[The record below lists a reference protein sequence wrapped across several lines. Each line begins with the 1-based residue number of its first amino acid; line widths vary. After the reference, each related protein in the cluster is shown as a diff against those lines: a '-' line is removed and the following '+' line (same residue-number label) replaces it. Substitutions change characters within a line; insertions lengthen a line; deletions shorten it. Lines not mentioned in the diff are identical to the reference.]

1 MNNLDALLILNA
13 IPGLGPKR
21 IRALIEHF
29 GSAEKVLSV
38 SQEDLLNTGDLPEH
52 AVLNLVHFSRDQFL
66 GHEYDL
72 LKSRGISVVTMDDQR
87 YPQHLREIS
96 TGPVLLYVKGKSEVL
111 KEPAI
116 AIVGSRRASLY
127 GLGVARRFA
136 VELCE
141 AGLSV
146 ISGLAR
152 GIDTAAH
159 QGALQAQGVTIAV
172 LGCGLDHMYPAEN
185 EDLAE
190 RIAQDGAIISEFPM
204 ETLPVSFN
212 FPRRNRIISG
222 LSHGVVVVEAAL
234 KSGALIT
241 SDFALEQG
249 REVYAVPGQL
259 GEPASQGAN
268 RLIQQGA
275 KLVLSSDDI
284 LEDLAPV
291 LKEFRPKKQ
300 EPDQDVRTDN
310 TLSVEEQNM
319 CQSFNDEPV
328 HIDELADKAGLSVS
342 QAALTLF
349 KLELKRLVRQ
359 LPGQKF
365 EKTKG
370 IQEHKNTG
378 ILGHKS
384 AKDHKRNL

>member
-1 MNNLDALLILNA
+1 MNNLDALLVLNA
-13 IPGLGPKR
+13 VPGLGPKR
-21 IRALIEHF
+21 IRALIEYF
-29 GSAEKVLSV
+29 GSAEKVLSA
-38 SQEDLLNTGDLPEH
+38 SQEDLLSAGDVPEH

-72 LKSRGISVVTMDDQR
+72 LKSRGISVITMEDQR

-96 TGPVLLYVKGKSEVL
+96 TGPVLLYVKGKTEVL

-127 GLGVARRFA
+127 GLGIARRFA

-141 AGLSV
+141 SGLSIV
-146 ISGLAR
+146 SGLAR

-159 QGALQAQGVTIAV
+159 QGALQARGVTIAV
-172 LGCGLDHMYPAEN
+172 LGCGLDHMYPDEN
-185 EDLAE
+185 EQLAE
-190 RIAQDGAIISEFPM
+190 RITQDGAIISEFPM

-222 LSHGVVVVEAAL
+222 LSKGVVVVEAAL

-249 REVYAVPGQL
+249 REVYAVPGQV

-291 LKEFRPKKQ
+291 LQEFRLREQ
-300 EPDQDVRTDN
+300 EAARDVGTDPA
-310 TLSVEEQNM
+310 LSADEHNI
-319 CQSFNDEPV
+319 CRSLNDDPV

-349 KLELKRLVRQ
+349 KLELRKLVRQ
-359 LPGQKF
+359 LPGQRF
-365 EKTKG
+365 EIIKE
-370 IQEHKNTG
+370 IQEHRNT
-378 ILGHKS
+378 S
-384 AKDHKRNL
+384 TQEHKRPQT